1 MSDAQTQDQ
10 PEPRTAVIVLTTP
23 DGAVIG
29 CLPELPV
36 ATPWWQEV
44 EPVVSAVRERHGF
57 EITILRLLSA
67 EREEPHGGRVTYL
80 AEVAQPV
87 RADPWPGTLDEQP
100 LRHAFAKPG
109 GPAADLAWADSVLE
123 KRGLARTGLPVQ
135 VRSLES
141 FEPVADSHR

>member
-67 EREEPHGGRVTYL
+67 EKIEP
-80 AEVAQPV
+80 PW
-87 RADPWPGTLDEQP
+87 RAG
-100 LRHAFAKPG
+100 
-109 GPAADLAWADSVLE
+109 DLS
-123 KRGLARTGLPVQ
+123 G
-135 VRSLES
+135 
-141 FEPVADSHR
+141 